1 MNERNCAVFNISKRS
16 NDGCKENFKNR
27 PKKPLFT
34 FEKIVACINCIA
46 WGNQGYY
53 ERYSSLSVCRKRVDG
68 KLCGGK
74 LSNPVYIGGLDRA
87 VQYTCE
93 SCGGLTEII

>member
-34 FEKIVACINCIA
+34 FEKIV
-46 WGNQGYY
+46 
-53 ERYSSLSVCRKRVDG
+53 EK
-68 KLCGGK
+68 
-74 LSNPVYIGGLDRA
+74 
-87 VQYTCE
+87 E
-93 SCGGLTEII
+93 